1 MADAQDVHGIVFK
14 NGTATFL
21 AQVVGADAANITQAD
36 ISTATYS
43 IYLLNDQNADTRTAV
58 TNHSAVALTVS
69 AIIFD
74 TLQTDAI
81 WTVDDTGYNFAHTPI
96 ISSDEAFAI
105 AGRSYLVEYSLTP
118 TTGQLILVRFRV
130 GAI

>member
-21 AQVVGADAANITQAD
+21 ARVVGADGTNITQAD

-43 IYLLNDQNADTRTAV
+43 IYRLNDQNADTRTDV
-58 TNHSAVALTVS
+58 TGHADVSLTVS
-69 AIIFD
+69 AIITD

-81 WTVDDTGYNFAHTPI
+81 WTVDSTGYNFAHTPI
-96 ISSDEAFAI
+96 ISSNEAFAI

-118 TTGQLILVRFRV
+118 ASGQLILVRFRT